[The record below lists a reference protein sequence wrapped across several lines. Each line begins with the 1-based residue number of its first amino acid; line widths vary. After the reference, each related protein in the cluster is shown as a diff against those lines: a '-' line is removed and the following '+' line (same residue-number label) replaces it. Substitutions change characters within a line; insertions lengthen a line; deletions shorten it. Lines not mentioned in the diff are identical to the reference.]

1 MYTTP
6 PGRRSHSGFTLIEL
20 LVVIAIIAILAAIL
34 FPVFAQ
40 AREKA
45 RAVTCLSNG
54 KQQGLAVLM
63 YAEDYDEGI
72 VPWFTNGPITAAALT
87 PAWDQQVFLLLWEGQ
102 LQPYMKNGSWGNYP
116 ALAQGAYSCP
126 SWNAANWL
134 KAADRADCDG
144 NGTPGSSGLQNWLTL
159 TPPSYPH
166 IFNFGMTFQME
177 CEESMTTGACF
188 PSCGSSSDPCAE
200 FAGSLGSSPPYSAS
214 NPGGGWWV
222 FLPAVQRPSET
233 ALIGDDV
240 TLISPT
246 IPGLGIGTAFGCE
259 NQYMHQMGGNYTF
272 LDGHSK
278 HIIGNIQRYESTNA
292 AGTHYATYLD
302 YVE

>member
-1 MYTTP
+1 MVTTRVD
-6 PGRRSHSGFTLIEL
+6 RRSSRGFTLIEL

-45 RAVTCLSNG
+45 RAITCLSNS

-72 VPWFTNGPITAAALT
+72 VPWLTYWSTNPWSFT
-87 PAWDQQVFLLLWEGQ
+87 PAWDQAFFPYVWTGQ

-116 ALAQGAYSCP
+116 ALGGGAFACP
-126 SWNAANWL
+126 SWNGPNWL

-144 NGTPGSSGLQNWLTL
+144 NGNPGSSGLQSWLAAAAPT
-159 TPPSYPH
+159 YPH
-166 IFNFGMTFQME
+166 IFNFGTGFQMT
-177 CEESMTTGACF
+177 CEESMTTGACY
-188 PSCGSSSDPCAE
+188 PACGTSGDPCAE
-200 FAGSLGSSPPYSAS
+200 FAGSLNY
-214 NPGGGWWV
+214 PGGTWV

-233 ALIGDDV
+233 ALIGDDI
-240 TLISPT
+240 TLISPNV
-246 IPGLGIGTAFGCE
+246 GIGVAFGCE
-259 NQYMHQMGGNYTF
+259 NQYMHQNGGNYTF

-278 HIIGNIQRYESTNA
+278 HITGNIQRYESINSTT
-292 AGTHYATYLD
+292 GEHYATYLD
-302 YVE
+302 YVQ